1 MQPTE
6 TPKEILIIQPQINPK
21 LPGIIWM
28 ELKRS
33 YKMVSLG
40 DLEIVRERE
49 GNELRFAV
57 QAPAANGRLPVA
69 QRGDPFAR
77 LCHSQW
83 TETPHNQL
91 GRKKS

>member
-40 DLEIVRERE
+40 DLEIV
-49 GNELRFAV
+49 
-57 QAPAANGRLPVA
+57 
-69 QRGDPFAR
+69 
-77 LCHSQW
+77 
-83 TETPHNQL
+83 
-91 GRKKS
+91 